1 MYNLLLSFWALEIS
15 SLNESSKRVLGLKQL
30 IKTVLDF
37 PPCRHVPPLQRSRQG
52 IPTVLWAQ
60 LLVTAKQQ
68 SSNVWSDNW
77 PHSQHTT
84 TRPLGTIPTC
94 RIHYNV
100 FLATIIEG
108 TSLSNTE
115 SCHKPALHQCSPQL
129 SRTRRSLCSV
139 LQEGKMRLLS
149 MKTRWRRKRMEVECN
164 NNNNIMKNSKGPRMP
179 CNICADT
186 ALFSE
191 EELRPH
197 LKAHYDVIVMFKCGV
212 CR

>member
-1 MYNLLLSFWALEIS
+1 MYNLPLSFWALEIS
-15 SLNESSKRVLGLKQL
+15 SLNESSKRVLGLEQL

-37 PPCRHVPPLQRSRQG
+37 PPCRHVPPLQRFRQG

-115 SCHKPALHQCSPQL
+115 SCHKPVLHQCSPQL

-149 MKTRWRRKRMEVECN
+149 MKTRWRRRRKGWKWSATTTTSWRIPKDPACLVTCVLTLHCLVKRNWGLISRLTM
-164 NNNNIMKNSKGPRMP
+164 M
-179 CNICADT
+179 
-186 ALFSE
+186 
-191 EELRPH
+191 
-197 LKAHYDVIVMFKCGV
+197 
-212 CR
+212 